1 MKWFISIL
9 LFQCSLSASANDNVI
24 REWSFGINTEDGAPC
39 SYDPD
44 SNRLLLSGFDV
55 SDDGLIY
62 LAGGT
67 PLRLACFDGAKVVFN
82 KNINEI
88 NSSSVFLKVRG
99 DSVYLWNN
107 ELASLVRVHKSGAGP
122 VDRVPLLMRENQS
135 TTRTLFAPTDCYLG
149 DSAIVLL
156 KKRNTIIVNDSYIF
170 PGSDIIHIGYDG
182 RFIKWKWFGDNESI
196 VGNSIFNNDI
206 LYQYLYPTKNYDKN
220 DFSGHYKGEWNGYSI
235 YWGSTY
241 SLNKAAWTI
250 VFAGRDGVKSY
261 DFPYQVTDI
270 YDVIPMPVLTHQI
283 DEEMIYTAPSYCILR
298 GNYLYILGY
307 RGEKR
312 QVVVCRIDLQKI
324 KIPLKL

>member
-1 MKWFISIL
+1 MKLLLGIL
-9 LFQCSLSASANDNVI
+9 LFQCSLSVSAQNDVI
-24 REWSFGINTEDGAPC
+24 RQWSYDINTEEGAPC
-39 SYDPD
+39 SYDVS

-55 SDDGLIY
+55 TDDGFIY

-67 PLRLACFDGAKVVFN
+67 PLRLACFDGSKVVF
-82 KNINEI
+82 KKKVDEI

-107 ELASLVRVHKSGAGP
+107 EHASLVRVHKSGEGP
-122 VDRVPLLMRENQS
+122 VDRVPLLMSENQS
-135 TTRTLFAPTDCYLG
+135 ATRTAFVPTDCYLG
-149 DSAIVLL
+149 DNDIVLL
-156 KKRNTIIVNDSYIF
+156 KRRNTIIVNDSYIF
-170 PGSDIIHIGYDG
+170 PGFDIIHIDYDG

-235 YWGSTY
+235 YWGNTY

-250 VFAGRDGVKSY
+250 VFASRDGVKSY
-261 DFPYQVTDI
+261 DIPYQGTDA
-270 YDVIPMPVLTHQI
+270 YGVIPMPVLTHQI
-283 DEEMIYTAPSYCILR
+283 DEETIYTAPSYCILR
-298 GNYLYILGY
+298 GNYLYLLGY

-312 QVVVCRIDLQKI
+312 QVVVSRIDLQKSI
-324 KIPLKL
+324 EKI